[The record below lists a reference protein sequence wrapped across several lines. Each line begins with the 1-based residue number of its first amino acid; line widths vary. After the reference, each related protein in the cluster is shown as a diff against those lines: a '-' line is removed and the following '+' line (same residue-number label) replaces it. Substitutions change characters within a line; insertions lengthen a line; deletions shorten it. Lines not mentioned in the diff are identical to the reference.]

1 MFSCQYLINIQI
13 ICILL
18 LLTINQPTIIE
29 STGQLEYRIQNGFPV
44 KIGEFPM
51 VVLLLGRKHRCT
63 GTIISKDKILTAGHC
78 ACGDPTY
85 KVYANVTDLDSRYS
99 SYAQYRQADSVAYPV
114 AYRNQCH
121 AINLGLT
128 DNQDLLG
135 GSPDISIFI
144 LDKPFNLEKGY
155 VEIGSLGYEMP
166 TFSGEEE
173 NTTTAA
179 DVIIL
184 GYGEDEASDRVGQLR
199 FGIIKL
205 SECPNNINIPTK
217 GALCANINSNE
228 QGPDVGD
235 SGGPI
240 FNEDGH
246 VIGITSI
253 AGNGWFVFSSV
264 ATHRKFIQSVIND
277 NF

>member
-1 MFSCQYLINIQI
+1 MFSCQYLINIPI
-13 ICILL
+13 TLIL
-18 LLTINQPTIIE
+18 LLTINQPTIIL

-51 VVLLLGRKHRCT
+51 IVLLLGRKHRCT

-85 KVYANVTDLDSRYS
+85 KVYANVTDLNGRHS
-99 SYAQYRQADSVAYPV
+99 SYAQHREADRVAYPL

-128 DNQDLLG
+128 ENQDRLG

-144 LDKPFNLEKGY
+144 VDQPFSLEKGY
-155 VEIGSLGYEMP
+155 VEIGSLGYEKP
-166 TFSGEEE
+166 AFSGEK
-173 NTTTAA
+173 NTT
-179 DVIIL
+179 DVVIL
-184 GYGEDEASDRVGQLR
+184 GYGEDGENDRTGQLR

-205 SECPNNINIPTK
+205 SECPTNINIPTE

-240 FNEDGH
+240 FNEDGQ

-264 ATHRKFIQSVIND
+264 ATHKKFIKKVIND